1 MILLLNLP
9 PALEALL
16 AERAKSSGKA
26 PEDIALQVLEEQL
39 VEESLPSESLPAD
52 EWVADIRSWADG
64 HRRLEYEADDS
75 RESIYA
81 DRGE

>member
-1 MILLLNLP
+1 MDLLLNLP

-26 PEDIALQVLEEQL
+26 PEDIALRVLEEQL
-39 VEESLPSESLPAD
+39 VDESLASASLPAD
-52 EWVADIRSWADG
+52 EWVADIRSWADS
-64 HRRLEYEADDS
+64 HRKLEHEADDS

-81 DRGE
+81 GRGE